1 MKHNVLINSWR
12 MIVMSAV
19 MLLLGVT
26 VQAQNVDQT
35 QNSNKEYVRF
45 VEVSATKT
53 YPEGNQITYVKATGL
68 PNIQEVADKM
78 EKYVIKNMR
87 VSRLK
92 IYLNQDEFM
101 FDGDADVNPEH
112 VVDEMN
118 IFLRNYNMELEK
130 IEYIKSKR
138 TKNE

>member
-53 YPEGNQITYVKATGL
+53 YPEGNQITYVVATGL
-68 PNIQEVADKM
+68 PRDKEVVDMM
-78 EKYVIKNMR
+78 EKHVIKNMR
-87 VSRLK
+87 VTRLYV
-92 IYLNQDEFM
+92 YLSNDEFM

-118 IFLRNYNMELEK
+118 IFLRKHSLEIEK
-130 IEYIKSKR
+130 IKTLKANG
-138 TKNE
+138 KL

>member
-1 MKHNVLINSWR
+1 MKHNVFINSWR

-19 MLLLGVT
+19 LLLGVT
-26 VQAQNVDQT
+26 VQAQNVDQS

-53 YPEGNQITYVKATGL
+53 YPEGNQITYVVATGL
-68 PNIQEVADKM
+68 PRDKEVVDMM
-78 EKYVIKNMR
+78 EKHVIKNMR
-87 VSRLK
+87 VTRLYV
-92 IYLNQDEFM
+92 YLSHDEFM

>member
-1 MKHNVLINSWR
+1 
-12 MIVMSAV
+12 MSAV

-53 YPEGNQITYVKATGL
+53 YPEGNQITYVVATGL
-68 PNIQEVADKM
+68 PRDKEVVDMM
-78 EKYVIKNMR
+78 EKHVIKNMR
-87 VSRLK
+87 VTRLYV
-92 IYLNQDEFM
+92 YLSNDEFM

-118 IFLRNYNMELEK
+118 IFLRKHSLEIEK
-130 IEYIKSKR
+130 IKTLKANG
-138 TKNE
+138 KL